1 MLRIRLMTAGDL
13 LQGLRLSQQAGWNQT
28 ATDWLRFLN
37 LQPDGCFVAEWDH
50 TLVGTTV
57 TTLFDSVAWIA
68 MVLVEKSMRQRGIG
82 LALLTHALD
91 YLDRRL
97 IATIRLD
104 ATALGQ
110 PLYQRLGFE
119 EQFALARY
127 EGALPPAPA
136 SRGVEEAPQEEWEK
150 LAALDEMVTG
160 TDRRNLLFRL
170 FAEQPRTLYV
180 RGDKHRAAGFLASRP
195 GTLAVH
201 LGPCMAVPEAGPLLF
216 AEAWHRWAGQRVF
229 LDVPV
234 ANQEATRWA
243 EAAGLTVQR
252 SFTRMC
258 RGVPVCERID
268 WLWASSGPEKG

>member
-1 MLRIRLMTAGDL
+1 M
-13 LQGLRLSQQAGWNQT
+13 
-28 ATDWLRFLN
+28 
-37 LQPDGCFVAEWDH
+37 
-50 TLVGTTV
+50 
-57 TTLFDSVAWIA
+57 
-68 MVLVEKSMRQRGIG
+68 
-82 LALLTHALD
+82 
-91 YLDRRL
+91 
-97 IATIRLD
+97 
-104 ATALGQ
+104 
-110 PLYQRLGFE
+110 
-119 EQFALARY
+119 ARY

-136 SRGVEEAPQEEWEK
+136 SRGVEEAPQEELEK

-243 EAAGLTVQR
+243 EAAGLTVQCL
-252 SFTRMC
+252 SLAC
-258 RGVPVCERID
+258 AG
-268 WLWASSGPEKG
+268 ASPCASASTGSGPAPGRKKGRKQGSGVRGQGSGVRGQGSGVRGQGSGVRGQGSGVRGQGSGVRGRGSGVRGQGSGVRGQGSGVRGQGSGVRGQGSGVGGRGSGVRGQGSGVRAQSVSEEWDA